1 MNVQK
6 NLKIS
11 IFGKTYLVST
21 DEDDG
26 CILQAAQLVDDLMK
40 NKAGKMAPVGEDKIA
55 VIVAL
60 QFATDLTKKNKELE
74 AYQARIER
82 LTLLLGQEDKENT
95 GKEE

>member
-26 CILQAAQLVDDLMK
+26 CVLQAAQLVDDLMK
-40 NKAGKMAPVGEDKIA
+40 NKAGKAPVGEDKIA

-60 QFATDLTKKNKELE
+60 QLATDLTKKNKELE
-74 AYQARIER
+74 AYQAKIKR
-82 LTLLLGQEDKENT
+82 LTLLLDQEENNV
-95 GKEE
+95 K

>member
-11 IFGKTYLVST
+11 IFGKTYLIST
-21 DEDDG
+21 DEDSG
-26 CILQAAQLVDDLMK
+26 CVLQAAQLVDDLMK
-40 NKAGKMAPVGEDKIA
+40 SNAGKVPVSEDKIA

-60 QFATDLTKKNKELE
+60 QLATDLTKKNKELE

-82 LTLLLGQEDKENT
+82 LSLLVDTQD
-95 GKEE
+95 